1 MYICGECGEQIEDF
15 MIQSYEMFLDVEVD
29 IEEYLCAECLQ
40 EVTGEEIV

>member
-15 MIQSYEMFLDVEVD
+15 MIQSYEMFVDVEED

-40 EVTGEEIV
+40 EVTGEEIA